1 VADITAKLDTILKSA
16 GYTTGTVGER
26 LTALNHAPDQ
36 LYPNTDE
43 GRTALIASLNAGIA
57 TMVGRL
63 PKAFNDI
70 PSEKLEIRRVPPEIQ
85 DGASNGYYY
94 SAALDG
100 SRPAIYW
107 INLKSVGDWPKYSLP
122 ALTYHE
128 GIPGHHLQGGY
139 SRAGGALPMYLKDYF
154 ISSYGEGWALY
165 AEQLADELGA
175 YSPIERAGYLQSFL
189 FRAARLVID
198 TGLHH
203 YKWSREK
210 ATDYMV
216 QTVGFARPR
225 SQREV
230 ERYCTLIGQ
239 ACSYKMGHTAWV
251 AARAKAQAALGDKFT
266 LPWFH
271 DILKEG
277 AMPLFMLEKRID
289 ERVQERLKV

>member
-1 VADITAKLDTILKSA
+1 LQLSYA
-16 GYTTGTVGER
+16 GTSNDVP
-26 LTALNHAPDQ
+26 LL
-36 LYPNTDE
+36 L
-43 GRTALIASLNAGIA
+43 RTL
-57 TMVGRL
+57 
-63 PKAFNDI
+63 
-70 PSEKLEIRRVPPEIQ
+70 
-85 DGASNGYYY
+85 
-94 SAALDG
+94 
-100 SRPAIYW
+100 
-107 INLKSVGDWPKYSLP
+107 
-122 ALTYHE
+122 
-128 GIPGHHLQGGY
+128 
-139 SRAGGALPMYLKDYF
+139 F
-154 ISSYGEGWALY
+154 ISAYGEGWALY